1 MLLNIINHLRQN
13 FNLDESKSSIFSGQ
27 TLEEFIAEKFP
38 GFLFQNGT
46 LQAITEDD
54 IFIAASLLLF
64 FVCVNS
70 KDVNIKSAMCSK
82 LSASD
87 QEIILKFSKTLMECP
102 KISSL
107 DVVAAIT
114 GQ

>member
-70 KDVNIKSAMCSK
+70 KDVTIKSAMCSK